1 MYSLRILITISLL
14 LGTIFKLAAQDII
27 VLRDSLEIPDID
39 LGEIVITA
47 SKDQSTIKKL
57 PVSISFISN
66 SEIQSNEIHS
76 LSQISSVAA
85 NFVMP
90 DYGSKLT
97 SPVYIRGIGSRI
109 NSPSVGLY
117 VDQVPYFEKAAFD
130 FDFFDIERIEILR
143 GPQGTL
149 YGRNSMG
156 GLINIQTL
164 SPENYQGA
172 NINIS
177 AANYGNYKLG
187 ASYYAKANQKLAYS
201 LSGNYNQGDGFY
213 TNTYLNSQVDEF
225 YSAGLRG
232 KIIYHLSDQLRI
244 ENIANFDQVEQGGY
258 PYAIFIDSLQ
268 KANDIN
274 YNQPSSYN
282 RLLFS
287 DGLKINYIGNNW
299 KLDNTLSYQLLDDK
313 QKIDQDFTPDS
324 LYYVEQGMKQNMIS
338 DELIIR
344 STNNKRYNWLFGAF
358 GFMQIFDKSVD
369 VDVHTSD
376 MWYLKNYNLNV
387 SSFALFHQSV
397 FQLTDK
403 LAITAGIRYDYEM
416 SELRYR
422 YKMDRAGTQLANT
435 DTTYNKLTD
444 QVFLPKLAI
453 SYQLNKSTIYA
464 TYTTGYKPGGFNSTF
479 EEPDQLKFKHEDSH
493 NYELGIKTSLFNR
506 FIYTDLAGFYT
517 VLKNQQIYRSVP
529 SGRGSYLD
537 NAGLSENKGFEISFK
552 NREIKG
558 FQAIISYGYTHSR
571 IIKYEEDSV
580 TNYNNQFTPYIPRNT
595 LAIQLNQSVELNNFS
610 MLDKLKI
617 NATFQQQGKIYW
629 NLDNSYYEDSYHMLN
644 AKISLIKSKFQFDIW
659 ARNILNTQYRSF
671 LFEALGNTY
680 VQMGKPFQVGV
691 NISVKF

>member
-1 MYSLRILITISLL
+1 MNTRKTLITISLQL
-14 LGTIFKLAAQDII
+14 CFFIPLFAQDII
-27 VLRDSLEIPDID
+27 VLRDSLETPEIDIE
-39 LGEIVITA
+39 EIIVSA
-47 SKDQSTIKKL
+47 SKDQSTYKKM
-57 PVSISFISN
+57 PVSVSFISN
-66 SEIQSNEIHS
+66 TTIQSNEIQS
-76 LSQISSVAA
+76 LNQVSSIAA

-232 KIIYHLSDQLRI
+232 KIIYNLTDQLRI

-258 PYAIFIDSLQ
+258 PYAIFNDSLQ
-268 KANDIN
+268 IANDIN

-324 LYYVEQGMKQNMIS
+324 LYFVEQAMKQNMIS

-358 GFMQIFDKSVD
+358 GFMQIFDKSVEAD
-369 VDVHTSD
+369 LYSAN
-376 MWYLKNYNLNV
+376 MWYIKNYNLNV
-387 SSFALFHQSV
+387 MSFALFHQST
-397 FQLTDK
+397 FQLTPM
-403 LAITAGIRYDYEM
+403 LLITAGIRYDYET
-416 SELRYR
+416 SELNYKYR
-422 YKMDRAGTQLANT
+422 MERGGAQMANT

-444 QVFLPKLAI
+444 LVLLPKLAI
-453 SYQLNKSTIYA
+453 SYQLNKSTVYV

-479 EEPDQLKFKHEDSH
+479 EEPEQLQFKHENSH
-493 NYELGIKTSLFNR
+493 NYEIGLKTSVFNR
-506 FIYTDLAGFYT
+506 FLFTDIAGFYT
-517 VLKNQQIYRSVP
+517 VLKNQQIYRTVP

-537 NAGLSENKGFEISFK
+537 NAGLSENKGFEIALK

-558 FQAIISYGYTHSR
+558 FQANVSYGYTHSR
-571 IIKYEEDSV
+571 IIKYEEDSI
-580 TNYNNQFTPYIPRNT
+580 TNYNNQFTPYIPRHT
-595 LAIQLNQSVELNNFS
+595 LAIQLNQIIKIEHNTLLDELR
-610 MLDKLKI
+610 I
-617 NATFQQQGKIYW
+617 NATFQQQGKTYW
-629 NLDNSYYEDSYHMLN
+629 NLDNSYYEDAYHMLN
-644 AKISLIKSKFQFDIW
+644 AKISLIKNKFQFDIW

-691 NISVKF
+691 NVSVKF